1 MKRLY
6 NICSYCLKKE
16 RKYTLRP
23 HCLLQP
29 TYKPSPIEHGPRLY
43 GTLAFTIQVPRQEDH
58 HINLPKQP
66 HPSSLN
72 PPQNMSLLWNLCA
85 KQSWKCSSVRV
96 RGQMALF
103 GLDWVLKDSLRLE
116 NEAKAYRAWILH
128 LLISL
133 IFMVKETC
141 PRHFSQSFIRGQYQR
156 RPYKH

>member
-23 HCLLQP
+23 HCWLQP
-29 TYKPSPIEHGPRLY
+29 TYESSPIEHGPRLY
-43 GTLAFTIQVPRQEDH
+43 GTLAFTIQDPRQEDV

-85 KQSWKCSSVRV
+85 KQSWKCSSGSYERANGSVWSWLSFKRFTEA
-96 RGQMALF
+96 RKWGKSLPSLDSALT
-103 GLDWVLKDSLRLE
+103 
-116 NEAKAYRAWILH
+116 N
-128 LLISL
+128 LLNIYGEGNMS
-133 IFMVKETC
+133 
-141 PRHFSQSFIRGQYQR
+141 
-156 RPYKH
+156 